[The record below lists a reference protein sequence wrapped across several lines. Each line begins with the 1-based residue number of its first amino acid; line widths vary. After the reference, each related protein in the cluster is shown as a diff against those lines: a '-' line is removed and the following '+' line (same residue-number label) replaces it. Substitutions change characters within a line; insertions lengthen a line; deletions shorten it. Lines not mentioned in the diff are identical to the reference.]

1 MSSASSTGNNGSTT
15 AHLYHNQL
23 HHHQIN
29 HSGPGGK
36 LGGRTSE
43 CFYIYIC
50 LCHIWFTVF
59 VYRNHTSW
67 STWPCI
73 TLWYSFVPQSWCCD
87 SVCFSQCSQ
96 CRYWCCRPSQHW
108 RASKSFWCAEQALR
122 LLKQPE
128 PQTRSF
134 WEDEGHATW
143 NEVTCQVL
151 LYWGFALILN
161 FVTHR
166 NTCFCRSL
174 LCFVTSDIEMN
185 SRWLWKEVLVAPSK
199 QTWLFEFS
207 SPCWFLTNYHC
218 YHCWVDWEDASR

>member
-36 LGGRTSE
+36 RGGRTSE

-207 SPCWFLTNYHC
+207 SPSLIP
-218 YHCWVDWEDASR
+218 D